1 MPVLSKKK
9 VVELCRE
16 LRRNSTGSEN
26 ILWANLRNR
35 RLSGKKFN
43 RQFPIIYQST
53 IDLHYFFVADF
64 YCHEKKLVIEVD
76 GKIHEYQKDYDEGRT
91 AIIEQLGIRVIR
103 FTNEEL
109 SEDISRVLAAI
120 RKTVE

>member
-1 MPVLSKKK
+1 MPVSSKKK
-9 VVELCRE
+9 IVELCRE
-16 LRRNSTGSEN
+16 LRRNSTGSES

-35 RLSGKKFN
+35 KLSGKKFN

-53 IDLHYFFVADF
+53 GDLHYFFIADF

-76 GKIHEYQKDYDEGRT
+76 GKIHEHQKDYDEGRT
-91 AIIEQLGIRVIR
+91 AIINQLGIRVIR

-109 SEDISRVLAAI
+109 SEDISKVLAEI
-120 RKTVE
+120 RKAVA